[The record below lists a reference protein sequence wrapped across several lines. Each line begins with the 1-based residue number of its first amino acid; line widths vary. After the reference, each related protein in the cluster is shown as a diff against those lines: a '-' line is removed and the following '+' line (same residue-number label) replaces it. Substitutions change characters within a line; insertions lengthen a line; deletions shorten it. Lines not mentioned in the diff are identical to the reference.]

1 MHLRSTLKVYRKE
14 LRDILRDRRTLLS
27 MILFPILLIPLL
39 YLGLGAIMQ
48 NRMASL
54 KEKRSVVAWFASDAT
69 SDIRRLVEGS
79 GQVDLITDLPDT
91 SVALDML
98 REKDIDAVVQI
109 PDNFKTSLTGV
120 IRGDES
126 IEIPNINIF
135 LDETRQTSEFA
146 ASKLR
151 SVFSAYR
158 ENLVSTELSERG
170 MRPELVKPFLMMSW
184 NIASPEQMGRFA
196 TGFILP
202 YMVIIMVL
210 TGAMYPAIDL
220 TAGEK
225 ERGTLETLLV
235 SGVSRVDIVLGKFLT
250 VLTASLVTACLS
262 IASLGFTFTQG
273 IKMFEEIASKIS
285 LSLDTSVILILLLTI
300 LPLAIIF
307 SSLLM
312 VLALF
317 AKSYREAQSYVSPLM
332 FLVIVPAMASVVPD
346 VELTYQMALI
356 PVLNVSLLLKQGLAG
371 TLDGGIL
378 AFTMFVNLTL
388 ASFCLYLVVRMF
400 RREKVLFRI

>member
-1 MHLRSTLKVYRKE
+1 MNLRSTLKVYRKE

-27 MILFPILLIPLL
+27 MVLFPILLIPLL
-39 YLGLGAIMQ
+39 YLGLGAVMQ
-48 NRMASL
+48 SRMASL
-54 KEKRSVVAWFASDAT
+54 KEKRSVIAWFAPVET
-69 SDIRRLVEGS
+69 QDIRQLIEAS
-79 GQVDLITDLPDT
+79 DQIDLITDLPDT
-91 SVALDML
+91 AVAMDML
-98 REKDIDAVVQI
+98 RQKDIDAVVQV
-109 PDNFKTSLTGV
+109 PDDFKMKLSGV
-120 IRGDES
+120 IAGNES
-126 IEIPNINIF
+126 IGIPEINIF

-146 ASKLR
+146 AGKLR
-151 SVFSAYR
+151 TIISSYR

-170 MRPELVKPFLMMSW
+170 MRPELVRPFLMMSR

-235 SGVSRVDIVLGKFLT
+235 SGVSRVDIVFGKFLT
-250 VLTASLVTACLS
+250 VLTASLVTAVLA
-262 IASLGFTFTQG
+262 IASLSFTFSQG
-273 IKMFEEIASKIS
+273 IKMFEEVASKIS
-285 LSLDTSVILILLLTI
+285 LSIDTSVILVLLMTI
-300 LPLAIIF
+300 FPLAIIF

-332 FLVIVPAMASVVPD
+332 FLVIVPAMASIVPD
-346 VELTYQMALI
+346 VELTYKMALI

-371 TLDGGIL
+371 TMDGGIL

-388 ASFCLYLVVRMF
+388 AAFCLYLVTRMF
-400 RREKVLFRI
+400 RRESVLFRI